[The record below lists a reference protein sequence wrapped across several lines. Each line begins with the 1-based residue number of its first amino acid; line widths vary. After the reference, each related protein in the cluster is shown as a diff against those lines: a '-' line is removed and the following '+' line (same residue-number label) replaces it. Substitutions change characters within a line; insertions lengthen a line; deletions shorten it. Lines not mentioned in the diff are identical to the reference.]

1 MRSVSGKQWSVNL
14 LLIAFIL
21 FCGGLIE
28 AVNFN
33 QRNYI
38 RDNLQVRAKEELSI
52 IRSQLEASI
61 LSDIYVASGVSSLI
75 AVNSQYQFNDWEK
88 IATSILHRG
97 KHIRIVGL
105 APNDIIQFIYPF
117 KGNQKAI
124 GLDYRTIPS
133 QWSSIVKAK
142 EIKDISIAGPFD
154 LVQGGRGLIA
164 RIPIFTDP
172 PLNEKYW
179 GVCSLVINLD
189 SLLVSSGVESFT
201 HRFNLAIRGVDS
213 SGAQGQLFLGKQE
226 VFDNAFAKQ
235 NVHFPYGGWEMAV
248 SEKSDILH
256 QVPWYQVN
264 VVRLVGYSI
273 LVVLV
278 AGFIAIYRLYTIANE
293 RAFHDELTKLP
304 NRRYFMYTLE
314 SYFDQAVKLGAS
326 ANFVI
331 LNIDIDMF
339 KSINDTYG
347 HAAGDKVLVACA
359 ERTKGVLR
367 ASDVVARIGG
377 DEFLVLLPRLSSITD
392 IEAINAKIKK
402 ALCNMPV
409 IYEQH
414 LINVQVSIGYSA
426 FDSKFKDIDAMLK
439 VADDKMYEEKRR

>member
-1 MRSVSGKQWSVNL
+1 M
-14 LLIAFIL
+14 
-21 FCGGLIE
+21 
-28 AVNFN
+28 
-33 QRNYI
+33 
-38 RDNLQVRAKEELSI
+38 
-52 IRSQLEASI
+52 
-61 LSDIYVASGVSSLI
+61 
-75 AVNSQYQFNDWEK
+75 
-88 IATSILHRG
+88 
-97 KHIRIVGL
+97 
-105 APNDIIQFIYPF
+105 
-117 KGNQKAI
+117 
-124 GLDYRTIPS
+124 
-133 QWSSIVKAK
+133 
-142 EIKDISIAGPFD
+142 
-154 LVQGGRGLIA
+154 
-164 RIPIFTDP
+164 
-172 PLNEKYW
+172 
-179 GVCSLVINLD
+179 INLD

-213 SGAQGQLFLGKQE
+213 SGAQGPLFLGKQE

-377 DEFLVLLPRLSSITD
+377 DAGRDRTLLT
-392 IEAINAKIKK
+392 
-402 ALCNMPV
+402 NM
-409 IYEQH
+409 I
-414 LINVQVSIGYSA
+414 
-426 FDSKFKDIDAMLK
+426 
-439 VADDKMYEEKRR
+439 